1 MIERNMYM
9 VFFYLLLIL
18 DEVNNRST
26 YLQQLR
32 QKSTVA
38 CLLFPHAFLRVGYAR
53 SCLAESTWF

>member
-1 MIERNMYM
+1 MYM
-9 VFFYLLLIL
+9 VFFYLLLSL

-38 CLLFPHAFLRVGYAR
+38 CLLFPHGGELALRVVV
-53 SCLAESTWF
+53 